1 MSPLY
6 KDTRGGEPE
15 DDSEMDAPATP
26 HQHQIPT
33 KKSAGDMSEHGALAR
48 SQPQNASPPR
58 HASAR
63 VDPDANPNLRP
74 AHEPYAALP
83 LGSGSGSSGIAPLR
97 VRRHE
102 STPAS
107 EGGAMAPPVGGLAPA
122 APPFVTSASDGALPR
137 AWRGTYDESD
147 APTTDDEYQVLS
159 ARADGEYP
167 ARASARGWAAV
178 SASGGASVGSDGEFT
193 TPRRNVP
200 PIPAPPGLAVA
211 VSASMDGGGAMSP
224 TVKSA
229 GSTSSFARFLT
240 RPKKKATLESEEASE
255 SDSAWAASF
264 AKEKKRAEKEK
275 DGRAIAPVNAGI
287 SFGMIGAMALSK

>member
-1 MSPLY
+1 
-6 KDTRGGEPE
+6 
-15 DDSEMDAPATP
+15 MDAPATP
-26 HQHQIPT
+26 HQNQIPT
-33 KKSAGDMSEHGALAR
+33 KKSTGDMSEHGSLAR
-48 SQPQNASPPR
+48 SQPQHASPPR

-63 VDPDANPNLRP
+63 VDPDANPNLRS
-74 AHEPYAALP
+74 AQDSYAAWP
-83 LGSGSGSSGIAPLR
+83 PGSGSGSSGIAPLR

-102 STPAS
+102 STPAG
-107 EGGAMAPPVGGLAPA
+107 EGGAMAPPAGGLAPG
-122 APPFVTSASDGALPR
+122 APPFVTSASDGSVPR
-137 AWRGTYDESD
+137 ARRGTYDESD
-147 APTTDDEYQVLS
+147 APTTDDEYQVLT

-178 SASGGASVGSDGEFT
+178 SASGGASVGSDGEY
-193 TPRRNVP
+193 TPRRHVP

-211 VSASMDGGGAMSP
+211 VSASADGGGAMSP
-224 TVKSA
+224 TMKSA

-275 DGRAIAPVNAGI
+275 DGRAIAPANAGM